1 MMTKLS
7 IITRLWSHITDLRM
21 LIRGQGNKTLAQI
34 EEELDLTEYYCRS
47 YADADDVDK
56 HNEIR
61 AGPETVFYYAKK
73 IRKR

>member
-1 MMTKLS
+1 
-7 IITRLWSHITDLRM
+7 M

-61 AGPETVFYYAKK
+61 AGPETVFLLCAKT
-73 IRKR
+73 RKR

>member
-7 IITRLWSHITDLRM
+7 IISRLWSHITDLR
-21 LIRGQGNKTLAQI
+21 LLVRCQGNKTLSQI
-34 EEELDLTEYYCRS
+34 DEELDMTEYYCRP

-61 AGPETVFYYAKK
+61 ARPETVLFYCKNQ
-73 IRKR
+73 

>member
-1 MMTKLS
+1 MTKLS
-7 IITRLWSHITDLRM
+7 IISRLWSHITDLRM

-34 EEELDLTEYYCRS
+34 EEELDITEYYCRP

-61 AGPETVFYYAKK
+61 AGPETVLFYCKNQ
-73 IRKR
+73 RKR